1 MHAGNIHHGYM
12 HHGYAIWIRASWTHA
27 SWIHASCIHAS
38 WIHTSWIYASC
49 WSTLRGSHGL
59 SARRAWRTKLRMPEG
74 QKAGPKGCQLEVGA
88 QRAPRLLVTIMILI
102 PIMTQLGK
110 DDSLLCLALSHNERG
125 SFRGGSCPGLHRGR
139 HQHQNINN
147 SSLKSK
153 SDFENTNTHT
163 KIQIQIGQQNFRG
176 GS

>member
-1 MHAGNIHHGYM
+1 MG
-12 HHGYAIWIRASWTHA
+12 T
-27 SWIHASCIHAS
+27 CIMDTY
-38 WIHTSWIYASC
+38 IMDI
-49 WSTLRGSHGL
+49 
-59 SARRAWRTKLRMPEG
+59 SAWVTRPERR
-74 QKAGPKGCQLEVGA
+74 KGAKDKVQLEVWA
-88 QRAPRLLVTIMILI
+88 RRAPRLLVTIMILI

-110 DDSLLCLALSHNERG
+110 DDSLLCFALSHNERG

-153 SDFENTNTHT
+153 SDFENRNTHT